1 MNETI
6 EILSRKRRKRNQ
18 LTGHIEIKIK
28 MNLKGI
34 LPSKGSQSEKATMIP
49 FVSPS

>member
-1 MNETI
+1 MKQLEYYP
-6 EILSRKRRKRNQ
+6 EKKRKRNQ
-18 LTGHIEIKIK
+18 LMGHIEIKIK

-34 LPSKGSQSEKATMIP
+34 LPSEGSQSEKSAMIP